1 MTHTAPSTLKLMT
14 MEEYLAY
21 DDGTDTRYELVD
33 GALVEMPPESQVNL
47 TIAKYL
53 LFELAKHLPIA
64 LIAVGTEVEVTGRRA
79 RCRLPDLLVHT
90 EESQIAL
97 AGARRATLTREM
109 PPPAI
114 VIEIVSPGQRN
125 RDSPEATFY
134 ERDYRY
140 KRTEYAAR
148 EIAEYWIIDPEQQQV
163 TVCLWVNGQ
172 YEDTLY
178 TGDTPLASTLVPGF
192 TLSAAQV
199 LAFGQQ

>member
-1 MTHTAPSTLKLMT
+1 MT

-33 GALVEMPPESQVNL
+33 GALVEMPPESQINL
-47 TIAKYL
+47 SIAKYL
-53 LFELAKHLPIA
+53 LFEFAKHLPIA

-97 AGARRATLTREM
+97 AGARRATLTRDM

-114 VIEIVSPGQRN
+114 VVEVVSPGTEN
-125 RDSPEATFY
+125 RD
-134 ERDYRY
+134 RDYRY

-178 TGDTPLASTLVPGF
+178 TGDTPLASTIVPGF
-192 TLSAAQV
+192 TLSAAQM
-199 LAFGQQ
+199 LAFGQN

>member
-1 MTHTAPSTLKLMT
+1 MTQTAPSAPKLMT
-14 MEEYLAY
+14 MAEYLAY

-114 VIEIVSPGQRN
+114 VVEIVSLGQRN
-125 RDSPEATFY
+125 RD
-134 ERDYRY
+134 RDYRY

-148 EIAEYWIIDPEQQQV
+148 EITEYWIIDPEQQQV

-178 TGDTPLASTLVPGF
+178 TGNTPLASTIVPGF

>member
-1 MTHTAPSTLKLMT
+1 MT
-14 MEEYLAY
+14 MAEYLAY

-114 VIEIVSPGQRN
+114 VVEIVSLGQRN
-125 RDSPEATFY
+125 RD
-134 ERDYRY
+134 RDYRY

-178 TGDTPLASTLVPGF
+178 TGNTPLASTIVPGF